1 MGFVQTLYFD
11 VGYEVQK
18 RTIFVVI
25 RKWFDKKNTV
35 IRSICFGVFDVVS
48 VLMVVLLIF

>member
-18 RTIFVVI
+18 
-25 RKWFDKKNTV
+25 KNHFRDDTE
-35 IRSICFGVFDVVS
+35 
-48 VLMVVLLIF
+48 MVR